1 MKIAFI
7 ASECYPLV
15 KTGGLADV
23 VGSLSQALATL
34 GHEVVVIIPYYK
46 KNIASHNIGISTF
59 FETMCVHMGS
69 GIEEW
74 CSVKTAM
81 LGKKVRVFFIESDKY
96 FFREGLYCDSFNN
109 DFQDNPYRFAFFSR
123 AALQLL
129 RDMDFRPDIVHAH
142 DWQTAAVCAY
152 MKTWDWGDSGI
163 NKAKSVLTIHNI
175 GYQGIYSADCLDY
188 CGFDWKF
195 FTSDIFEDYGR
206 VNFLKGGIYFAD
218 SVTTVSPKYAEETL
232 GGLQSYGLA
241 PYLRNK
247 KDKYTGI
254 LNGVDYSVWDPKTD
268 RMIPENFSAR
278 SFKGKIACKRELQR
292 RFGLDENENIPVIGV
307 VSRFAYQKG
316 LDILAKTIGRIV
328 DSMLVQFA
336 IMGSGEAELE
346 NFFRWIPG
354 EKHGKTG
361 SFIGYSDEISHLVE
375 AGSDFFIMP
384 SRYEPCGLNQIYSL
398 KYGTLPIVR
407 NTGGLSDTVQ
417 QYSETD
423 GSGTGFKF
431 DYLSPDAI
439 FDTVGWA
446 VSTYFDRPKH
456 IEKMRKAAMKCDFS
470 WKNSAKEYEKIYQ
483 EITQ

>member
-7 ASECYPLV
+7 ASECYPFV

-23 VGSLSQALATL
+23 VGSLSQALADL
-34 GHEVVVIIPYYK
+34 GHKVAVILPYYQAVSS
-46 KNIASHNIGISTF
+46 KNFEISTF
-59 FETMCVHMGS
+59 FDEMCVHMGC

-74 CSVKTAM
+74 CSVKKGN
-81 LGKKVRVFFIESDKY
+81 LSKNVEVFFIESNKY
-96 FFREGLYCDSFNN
+96 FLREGLYCDSFNN
-109 DFQDNPYRFAFFSR
+109 DFQDTPYRFAFFSR

-129 RDMDFRPDIVHAH
+129 RDMDFRPDVIHVH

-152 MKTWDWGDSGI
+152 VKTWEWGESGI
-163 NKAKSVLTIHNI
+163 GMARTVLTIHNI
-175 GYQGIYSADCLDY
+175 GYQGIYGADCLDY
-188 CGFDWKF
+188 CGFDWKYF
-195 FTSDIFEDYGR
+195 NSGVFEDYGR
-206 VNFLKGGIYFAD
+206 VNFLKGGIHFAD
-218 SVTTVSPKYAEETL
+218 FVTTVSPKYASETL
-232 GGLQSYGLA
+232 DGSQSYGLA
-241 PYLRNK
+241 PFLKNK
-247 KDKYTGI
+247 GDRYVGI

-268 RMIPENFSAR
+268 KTIPENYSAR
-278 SFKGKIACKRELQR
+278 SFKGKNLCKKVLQQ
-292 RFGLDENENIPVIGV
+292 RFGLVEDENIPVIGV

-316 LDILAKTIGRIV
+316 LDILAKTVERIV

-336 IMGSGEAELE
+336 VMGSGDNELE
-346 NFFRWIPG
+346 NFFRRITA
-354 EKHGKTG
+354 ERAGKVGCFT
-361 SFIGYSDEISHLVE
+361 GYSDEMSHLVE

-407 NTGGLSDTVQ
+407 NTGGLSDTVE
-417 QYSETD
+417 QYDEAT
-423 GSGTGFKF
+423 GTGTGFKF

-456 IEKMRKAAMKCDFS
+456 FTAMRKAAMECDFS

-483 EITQ
+483 A

>member
-23 VGSLSQALATL
+23 VGSLSQALAGL
-34 GHEVVVIIPYYK
+34 GHEVAVIIPYYK
-46 KNIASHNIGISTF
+46 KNISSWSVGISTF
-59 FETMCVHMGS
+59 FETMCVHLGW

-74 CSVKTAM
+74 CSVKTAV
-81 LGKKVRVFFIESDKY
+81 LGKNVRIFLIESDKY
-96 FFREGLYCDSFNN
+96 FMREGLYSDVFNN

-129 RDMDFRPDIVHAH
+129 RDMDFRPDVIHAH
-142 DWQTAAVCAY
+142 DWQTAAACVY
-152 MKTWDWGDSGI
+152 MKTCDWGESGI
-163 NKAKSVLTIHNI
+163 DKAKAVLTIHNI
-175 GYQGIYSADCLDY
+175 GYQGIFSADCLDY
-188 CGFDWKF
+188 CGFDWKYF
-195 FTSDIFEDYGR
+195 NSDVFEDYGR
-206 VNFLKGGIYFAD
+206 VNFLKGGIHFAD
-218 SVTTVSPKYAEETL
+218 YVTTVSPKYASETL
-232 GGLQSYGLA
+232 DGSQSYGLA
-241 PYLRNK
+241 PYLKNK
-247 KDKYTGI
+247 GDRYIGI

-268 RMIPENFSAR
+268 KMIPENYSAR
-278 SFKGKIACKRELQR
+278 SLKGKAACKKVLQQ
-292 RFGLDENENIPVIGV
+292 RFGLVEDENIPVIGV

-316 LDILAKTIGRIV
+316 LDVLAKTVERIV

-336 IMGSGEAELE
+336 VMGSGDNELE
-346 NFFRWIPG
+346 NFFRRITA
-354 EKHGKTG
+354 ERAGKVG
-361 SFIGYSDEISHLVE
+361 NFIGYSDEMSHLVE

-407 NTGGLSDTVQ
+407 NTGGLSDTVE
-417 QYSETD
+417 QYDEAS

-431 DYLSPDAI
+431 DYLSSDAI

-456 IEKMRKAAMKCDFS
+456 FTSMRKAAMKCDFS
-470 WKNSAKEYEKIYQ
+470 WKNSAKEYGKIYKY
-483 EITQ
+483 

>member
-7 ASECYPLV
+7 ASECYPFV

-23 VGSLSQALATL
+23 VGSLSQALAEL
-34 GHEVVVIIPYYK
+34 GHEVVVILPYYK
-46 KNIASHNIGISTF
+46 QNISSNIAISPF

-74 CSVKTAM
+74 CSVKTAA
-81 LGKKVRVFFIESDKY
+81 LGKKVSVFLIESDKY
-96 FFREGLYCDSFNN
+96 FFRDGLYCDKFNN
-109 DFQDNPYRFAFFSR
+109 DFQDNPYRFAFFCR

-129 RDMDFRPDIVHAH
+129 RDTDVRPDVVHAH

-152 MKTWDWGDSGI
+152 MKTWDWGESGI
-163 NKAKSVLTIHNI
+163 DRAKAVLTIHNI

-188 CGFDWKF
+188 CGFDWKYF
-195 FTSDIFEDYGR
+195 NSGVFEDYGR
-206 VNFLKGGIYFAD
+206 VNFLKGGIHFAD
-218 SVTTVSPKYAEETL
+218 YVTTVSPKYASETL
-232 GGLQSYGLA
+232 DGSQSYGLA
-241 PYLRNK
+241 PFLKNK
-247 KDKYTGI
+247 GERYVGI

-268 RMIPENFSAR
+268 KTIPENYSAR
-278 SFKGKIACKRELQR
+278 SFKGKNTCKKVLQQ
-292 RFGLDENENIPVIGV
+292 RFGLVEDENIPVIGV

-316 LDILAKTIGRIV
+316 LDVLAKTVGRIV

-336 IMGSGEAELE
+336 VMGSGDNELE
-346 NFFRWIPG
+346 NFFRRISA
-354 EKHGKTG
+354 ERAGKVG
-361 SFIGYSDEISHLVE
+361 NFIGYSDEMSHLVE

-407 NTGGLSDTVQ
+407 NTGGLSDTVE
-417 QYSETD
+417 QYDEAA

-431 DYLSPDAI
+431 DYLSSDAI

-456 IEKMRKAAMKCDFS
+456 FTAMRKAAMKCDFS

-483 EITQ
+483 A